1 MNSLYLLSKMK
12 YNGAIKIDI
21 QELSLSHYITPIW
34 KDSWVSRRKTLN
46 NQQLKNKRMKYS
58 KYLPNKYFIAALFY
72 KVCSEN

>member
-1 MNSLYLLSKMK
+1 MNYVYLLSKMK

-46 NQQLKNKRMKYS
+46 NQQ
-58 KYLPNKYFIAALFY
+58 
-72 KVCSEN
+72 